1 MMVNL
6 YYNLTFKNK
15 MIHTIEVENIKCG
28 GCMNSIKTAL
38 QQMEGVQEVNIDKD
52 TETVTIE
59 SDSDIEPFIQKLN
72 DLGYPQKGNRSE
84 ERRVGKEGRSL
95 CGLYRQKKN
104 NKRP

>member
-28 GCMNSIKTAL
+28 GCMNSIKTDL

-72 DLGYPQKGNRSE
+72 DLGYPQKGNNSLLKKAKSYVSCA
-84 ERRVGKEGRSL
+84 VGNLKS
-95 CGLYRQKKN
+95 
-104 NKRP
+104 

>member
-1 MMVNL
+1 MVNL

-59 SDSDIEPFIQKLN
+59 SESNKEPFIQKLN
-72 DLGYPQKGNRSE
+72 DLGYPQKGNNSLLKKAKSYVSCA
-84 ERRVGKEGRSL
+84 VGNLKS
-95 CGLYRQKKN
+95 
-104 NKRP
+104 

>member
-1 MMVNL
+1 MVNL

-15 MIHTIEVENIKCG
+15 MIHTIEVENIKYG

-72 DLGYPQKGNRSE
+72 DLGYPQKGNNSLLKKAKSYVSCA
-84 ERRVGKEGRSL
+84 VGNLKS
-95 CGLYRQKKN
+95 
-104 NKRP
+104 